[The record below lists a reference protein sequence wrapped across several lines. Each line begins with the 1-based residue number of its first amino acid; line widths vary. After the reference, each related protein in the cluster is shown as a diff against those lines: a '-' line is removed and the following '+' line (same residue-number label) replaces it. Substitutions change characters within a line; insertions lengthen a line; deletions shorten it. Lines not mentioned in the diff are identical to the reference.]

1 MYSTDPTFTK
11 TVGGINQV
19 EGHYVPE
26 SGVTGTLARG
36 TRGARLYGYQ
46 VDSHEKT
53 LHKGKMEIMQV
64 AERLGIRPR
73 DEMTGA
79 AHRLY
84 KLALQRNFTRGR
96 RTAHVAGACLYVV
109 CRQEGKPYMLIDFS
123 DCLQTN
129 VYVLGAVFLQLCRLL
144 RLEQHPILQ
153 RPVDPSLFIHRF
165 ADRLEFGRKMHGV
178 ANTALR
184 LVASMKRDW
193 MQTGRRPSGICGAA
207 LFIAAHVHGFERTK
221 RDVVSVVHVGEG
233 TLRKRI
239 TEFECTPSSLL
250 TFEEFETQAKE
261 LEKEA
266 QKFLQEGGAQLIAE
280 QDGSIS
286 KLLCE
291 HKDVEGATHFA
302 HGLCRKCYNDFF
314 TVSGGLGDGG
324 GAGVDPPAYARAVKQ
339 REEEEARRLAAAEAS
354 AVERGEDEVADQM
367 ELVLADA
374 EFQAAASKAKDMTQ
388 IVPVAHQK
396 NPLKEGR
403 MLRSHTRMQRTENDP
418 ASGATTPQKPS
429 PKKITPGPDVS
440 PGHVE
445 QQQKQSGNPPL
456 VQEDVETLSDLDE
469 EEVGC
474 YIHTQEE
481 VELKEVIWTELNKE
495 YLEKE
500 AAKVAAAKE
509 MEAAAATSSPA
520 AELVETDNKR
530 NVSRRRRQTHGSVLK
545 EPAETPEEATRKMLD
560 RKRLSSKINYDAL
573 ATLFEDEGNPN
584 SSEAAPSS
592 KKSSSA
598 SKSAGRLSGSGVEG
612 GLRSVLEAEASR
624 RSTRS
629 TKAHRVSWAAT

>member
-73 DEMTGA
+73 DEMAGA

-233 TLRKRI
+233 TLRKRL
-239 TEFECTPSSLL
+239 TEFECTPSSML

-266 QKFLQEGGAQLIAE
+266 QKFLQEDGGKLITE
-280 QDGSIS
+280 QEGGIS
-286 KLLCE
+286 ELLCE
-291 HKDVEGATHFA
+291 HKDVEGMTHFA

-324 GAGVDPPAYARAVKQ
+324 GAGADPPAYARAVKQ
-339 REEEEARRLAAAEAS
+339 REEEEARKLAAAEAS
-354 AVERGEDEVADQM
+354 TAEKGEDEVADQM

-374 EFQAAASKAKDMTQ
+374 EFQAVASKAKDMTQ
-388 IVPVAHQK
+388 IVPPVPQQK
-396 NPLKEGR
+396 FPQEGR
-403 MLRSHTRMQRTENDP
+403 VLRSHAKKLQAEDRPTSNDP
-418 ASGATTPQKPS
+418 HQPLPKSSVSDKDAHEKPAEKS
-429 PKKITPGPDVS
+429 QEGGDPTLA
-440 PGHVE
+440 
-445 QQQKQSGNPPL
+445 N
-456 VQEDVETLSDLDE
+456 EDVETLSDLDE

-481 VELKEVIWTELNKE
+481 VELKEVIWTELNKD
-495 YLEKE
+495 YLERE
-500 AAKVAAAKE
+500 AAKIAAAKE
-509 MEAAAATSSPA
+509 LEAAAAASSPV
-520 AELVETDNKR
+520 VEFGEADNKR
-530 NVSRRRRQTHGSVLK
+530 SAPKRRRQTHGSVLK

-573 ATLFEDEGNPN
+573 ATLFEDEGNPKATN
-584 SSEAAPSS
+584 NAPS

-598 SKSAGRLSGSGVEG
+598 PKLAGHLSGSSVEG
-612 GLRSVLEAEASR
+612 GLRSVLEADAQR
-624 RSTRS
+624 RSTRA
-629 TKAHRVSWAAT
+629 TKARRVSWAVS